1 VEPTDVVLAGDITNW
16 IDDTTT
22 WFSTTLPFI
31 FLTLVFGFGVW
42 LLIMTRGGIRKLIVF
57 AIGAA
62 VVYMLL
68 TNVDA
73 LATMFGTEVV
83 GAPALDHHRVVST
96 GGLT

>member
-1 VEPTDVVLAGDITNW
+1 VQSPTDVVLAGDITNW
-16 IDDTTT
+16 VDNTTS

-42 LLIMTRGGIRKLIVF
+42 LLIVTRGGIRKLIVF

-73 LATMFGTEVV
+73 LANMFGTEVV
-83 GAPALDHHRVVST
+83 GAPAPAHLVAVAGR
-96 GGLT
+96 GA

>member
-1 VEPTDVVLAGDITNW
+1 VQPTDVVLAGDITNW
-16 IDDTTT
+16 VDNTTT

-31 FLTLVFGFGVW
+31 FLTAVFGFGLW
-42 LLIMTRGGIRKLIVF
+42 LLIITRGGIRKLIVF

-73 LATMFGTEVV
+73 LANMFGTEVV
-83 GAPALDHHRVVST
+83 GAPATHLVAAA
-96 GGLT
+96 GGRGV

>member
-1 VEPTDVVLAGDITNW
+1 MEPVVLAGDITNW
-16 IDDTTT
+16 VDNTTN
-22 WFSTTLPFI
+22 WLSTTIPVV

-42 LLIMTRGGIRKLIVF
+42 MLIMTRGAIRKLIVF

-73 LATMFGTEVV
+73 LARMFGTEVV
-83 GAPALDHHRVVST
+83 GAPAPAPIVAAVDAGREI
-96 GGLT
+96 